1 MPYLL
6 QVSMTCWSRM
16 EPPGCTILLAHNPLL
31 LDTYAAWGADLVL
44 CGHVHGGLIRLPLA
58 GGLLSPERKFFP
70 KYDKGLY
77 EKAGTKMYVSGGIGK
92 PRFWNPPEIN
102 LLYLKSVQ
110 K

>member
-1 MPYLL
+1 M
-6 QVSMTCWSRM
+6 RR
-16 EPPGCTILLAHNPLL
+16 G
-31 LDTYAAWGADLVL
+31 GADLVL